1 MPWKEAGPMLERTR
15 FIEDYLTGF
24 FTISEL
30 AVRYGVSRRTL
41 HKWLARHDVDGS
53 NGLADRSRAPQHSP
67 QRTSAD
73 QCAQVVAFRKRFPF
87 MGPRKIIARLS
98 ELHPE
103 IAWPAAS
110 TVGDILRRADL
121 VQPRRR
127 RNPPAHPLRARTTP
141 ANAPNDLMTIDYKGQ
156 FRLRNHRYFYPL
168 TIVDHVTR
176 FILACDAFGSTEQGH
191 TRRSFERVFRTYG
204 LPRAILSDNGSPF
217 GSPGLARLSRLS
229 LWWIRLGIAVER
241 IVPGHPEQNGAHERM
256 HRTLKAETTRPPES
270 TLDRQQARF
279 DRFVHHYNNER
290 PHEALGQKRPV
301 TLYSPSPRAYPESL
315 PPIEYDGHLELRKVD
330 DRGTI
335 KWKNEKLFLSHTLD
349 GETVGLEEID
359 DGVWSL
365 FYGPTL
371 LARFDERERK
381 FYG

>member
-15 FIEDYLTGF
+15 FIEDYLSGF
-24 FTISEL
+24 YSITEL
-30 AVRYGVSRRTL
+30 AIRYGVSRRTL
-41 HKWLARHDVDGS
+41 HKWLGRHDVDGS
-53 NGLADRSRAPQHSP
+53 NGLVDLSRAPLHSP
-67 QRTSAD
+67 QRTSDDLVARI
-73 QCAQVVAFRKRFPF
+73 VAFRKRFPF
-87 MGPRKIIARLS
+87 MGPRKIIARLT

-103 IAWPAAS
+103 LDWPAPS
-110 TVGDILRRADL
+110 TAGDILARADL
-121 VQPRRR
+121 VHRRRR
-127 RNPPAHPLRARTTP
+127 RNPPAHPLRKRTTP
-141 ANAPNDLMTIDYKGQ
+141 TAPNDLMTVDYKGE
-156 FRLRNHRYFYPL
+156 FFLGNHRYCYPL

-176 FILACDAFGSTEQGH
+176 FILACDAFTSTQQAH
-191 TRRSFERVFRTYG
+191 TRRAFERVFRTYG

-270 TLDRQQARF
+270 TLARQQKRF
-279 DRFVHHYNNER
+279 DRFVHDYNHER
-290 PHEALGQKRPV
+290 PHETLGQKRPS
-301 TLYSPSPRAYPESL
+301 TLYSPSPRPYPDSL
-315 PPIEYDGHLELRKVD
+315 PPIEYDGHLEVRKVD

-335 KWKNEKLFLSHTLD
+335 KWKNEKLFLSHTLN

-359 DGVWSL
+359 DGAWSL
-365 FYGPTL
+365 YYGSVL